1 MKKSEIA
8 KQYEFKATTMFI
20 AASIALVANSV
31 LTNIVNAFELSSVF
45 KYIVQFFV
53 VAFIIFAYVM
63 TIKGFSI
70 VSKATKLSEENENYY
85 MGRNLKIMTVASLVL
100 SVIAELFI
108 LICYLLLYNYSVAQN
123 LSADDITAANNLRI
137 ITAVILVFAQ
147 LVAISTAYIFYLW
160 KIHKFTPK
168 NDSINNFALL
178 TMIVLCVQ
186 LVIGIMN
193 PLYTVKGSS
202 SAFISSFSGIL
213 LSLKYIILLL
223 FFITRRKGLMP
234 NADKDKNGEADEGG
248 EQQKNYDH

>member
-8 KQYEFKATTMFI
+8 RQYEFKATTMFI
-20 AASIALVANSV
+20 AAAIALVANSV

-63 TIKGFSI
+63 TIKGFSV
-70 VSKATKLSEENENYY
+70 VSKATKLSEENENFY
-85 MGRNLKIMTVASLVL
+85 MGRNLKIMSVASLIL
-100 SVIAELFI
+100 SVIAEMLI
-108 LICYLLLYNYSVAQN
+108 LVCYLLLYNYSAAQS
-123 LSADDITAANNLRI
+123 LSADDINAANNLRI
-137 ITAVILVFAQ
+137 ITAAILVFAQ
-147 LVAISTAYIFYLW
+147 LVAISTPYIFYLW

-168 NDSINNFALL
+168 SDSINNFALL
-178 TMIVLCVQ
+178 TMIILCVQ

-193 PLYTVKGSS
+193 PLYTIKGNSS
-202 SAFISSFSGIL
+202 SFISSFSGIL

-234 NADKDKNGEADEGG
+234 NADKDKNGEADNGLSLI
-248 EQQKNYDH
+248 HI